1 MKMLRIAMLAG
12 IVIAGVSGCATGGD
26 PAAAAQRECGY
37 LAQNEGARLVSVD
50 GVDAVSE
57 GDANFKVKMLL
68 EDSLARRAN
77 AECLYSS
84 ASNKARWAAPL
95 PASFRRA

>member
-1 MKMLRIAMLAG
+1 MRHIVLVAALAA
-12 IVIAGVSGCATGGD
+12 AGLAGCATGGD
-26 PAAAAQRECGY
+26 PANVAARECGY
-37 LAQNEGARLVSVD
+37 FARIEGARLVGVD

-57 GDANFKVKMLL
+57 GDANYKVRLRV
-68 EDSLARRAN
+68 EDAMSRRTN

-95 PASFRRA
+95 PDGFARI

>member
-1 MKMLRIAMLAG
+1 MRQIVLVTALAA
-12 IVIAGVSGCATGGD
+12 AGLAGCATGGD
-26 PAAAAQRECGY
+26 PANVAARECGY
-37 LAQNEGARLVSVD
+37 FARIEGARLVGVD

-57 GDANFKVKMLL
+57 GDANYKVRLRV
-68 EDSLARRAN
+68 EDAMSRRTN

-95 PASFRRA
+95 PNGFARI